1 MRGLPFPQG
10 AAFERETSY
19 EYGTPASNLDDIPID
34 PALADP
40 PIDPALQAFPVKFD
54 SDQADGPLSLPTNT
68 PHHIR
73 EYSQGP
79 QGDPFAQPLP
89 PEYFSPVA
97 DVPNTKPPKKKRK
110 VRREP
115 NCGFCGGNDKKNN
128 IGEPEEMVSCNE
140 CGRSGHPTCM
150 DLDTVATLVR
160 SYPWKC
166 VECKTCEICQ
176 EKGDDARILFC
187 DTCDRG
193 WHMDC
198 LTPPLQDSPPG
209 KWHCPSCTHNTSGI
223 CEAAPQ
229 APTEELAPVQ
239 HVESFRQS
247 SVTSTSCSEV
257 NPRRPSKRGK
267 RRAATPST
275 SERNTDVPESPLL
288 PRGRTRTLTR
298 KAMEHSPSIKRP
310 QLKITPPRPPDSP
323 PRRMVVRLRLPV
335 QGKGKEKEESSDE
348 EPTTGLFDDVLTP
361 EDRDTS
367 KTMITQGDKHRFER
381 SRQAAELKLIP
392 PHSKPNPPGL
402 ETPIAGP
409 SSRPLRSTIAIA
421 ATQTPTLARSVSPT
435 SSTPGPAPA
444 AAQSTGLRIRTIRF
458 GEYDIHTWYDAPFP
472 EEYANT
478 PDGRLWICEFCLKY
492 NKSGFG
498 ASRHGLKCKAR
509 HPPGD
514 EIYRD
519 GNVSIFEV
527 DGRRNKIYCQNLCLL
542 SKMFLDH
549 KSLFYDVEPFLFYV
563 MAEFDDI
570 GARFVGYFS
579 KEKRSPKDFNVSCI
593 MTLPVRQRRGWGNLL
608 MEFSYLLSKKEQR
621 LGSPEKP
628 LSGLGALGYKNY
640 WTLSIMRYLRTALD
654 NPTLEDISSA
664 TSLTVEDVYNTLCA
678 QDLIDVL
685 AVPTPKPL
693 PGQSIKLMKNRKT
706 VVARRHLIRSQTNDD
721 DVTKGPFVPPTQ
733 YEIHWDPSH
742 VKGYLDKWE
751 AKGYMR
757 IKPEKLKWSPFL
769 LARVKKS
776 DADSRLT
783 LDAEVIGSTPDKD
796 NPGPASA
803 SSVPET
809 PAPVT
814 PIDVDDSND
823 EAISTPVP
831 HSPEKHSQS
840 PESQGSLRRLRS
852 QKRTPNRG
860 VDSGST
866 FTSSRYLRGPGISGS
881 PPNLVPTPSCVSSAS
896 ASPSKPPHTPKPY
909 ERENSLPIKRADSP
923 SVKED
928 LPSKPV
934 YGSVD
939 EDADAALA
947 ARLAEEESRPKRLL
961 RSRSGTG
968 TVSTFELPSLP
979 PRATSIRQPPRKRR
993 RVVSPAVDELSPPTG
1008 LSRESGLING
1018 VTRGDEDARSEPD
1031 DTGTPF
1037 TVATS
1042 RHSAPSDD
1050 TVVAVAITGSGATES
1065 VKEDANLP
1073 SIVDPH
1079 AMDVDKVPV
1088 SEAGA
1093 VNGDL
1098 CADVNTD
1105 GETDADAEGEDD
1117 DDLDAEGEPDDGL

>member
-1 MRGLPFPQG
+1 MRGLPFPQD

-19 EYGTPASNLDDIPID
+19 EYGTPASNFDDILID

-40 PIDPALQAFPVKFD
+40 PIDPALQTYPVKLD
-54 SDQADGPLSLPTNT
+54 PDQASVTLSLATDV

-89 PEYFSPVA
+89 DYFPPVSQA
-97 DVPNTKPPKKKRK
+97 VLTPKPPKKKRR

-128 IGEPEEMVSCNE
+128 VGEPEEMVSCDE

-150 DLDTVATLVR
+150 DLGSVADLVR

-209 KWHCPSCTHNTSGI
+209 KWHCPSCTHNPSGI
-223 CEAAPQ
+223 CEAVPQ
-229 APTEELAPVQ
+229 TPAEEEHLEQP
-239 HVESFRQS
+239 RDS
-247 SVTSTSCSEV
+247 SVASTSGSEV
-257 NPRRPSKRGK
+257 IQSRPSKRGK
-267 RRAATPST
+267 RRAATPNM
-275 SERNTDVPESPLL
+275 SERSTNVSDSPLL
-288 PRGRTRTLTR
+288 PRGRTRTSTR
-298 KAMEHSPSIKRP
+298 KTVLPSSPIKRP
-310 QLKITPPRPPDSP
+310 QLKITPPRPPESP
-323 PRRMVVRLRLPV
+323 PRRMVVRLRLPA
-335 QGKGKEKEESSDE
+335 QGKGKEREGSSDE
-348 EPTTGLFDDVLTP
+348 EPPKSLFDDILTP

-367 KTMITQGDKHRFER
+367 KTVIVLSDKLKFER
-381 SRQAAELKLIP
+381 SRQAAEHKL
-392 PHSKPNPPGL
+392 NPPQPTNPLPGP
-402 ETPIAGP
+402 ECPVAGP
-409 SSRPLRSTIAIA
+409 SSRPLRSTVAIPVI
-421 ATQTPTLARSVSPT
+421 QPPNLARSVSPT
-435 SSTPGPAPA
+435 PSTPGPSPA
-444 AAQSTGLRIRTIRF
+444 ATYPTGLRIRTIRF
-458 GEYDIHTWYDAPFP
+458 GEFDIQTWYDAPFP
-472 EEYANT
+472 EEYANI

-492 NKSGFG
+492 NKSRFG

-563 MAEFDDI
+563 MTEVDDT
-570 GARFVGYFS
+570 GARFLGYFS

-593 MTLPVRQRRGWGNLL
+593 MTLPVRQRQGWGNLL
-608 MEFSYLLSKKEQR
+608 IEFSYLLSKKEKR

-640 WTLSIMRYLRTALD
+640 WTLSIMRYLRTAPD
-654 NPTLEDISSA
+654 NPTLEDISDA
-664 TSLTVEDVYNTLCA
+664 TSMTIEDVYNTLCT
-678 QDLIDVL
+678 QGLIDVL
-685 AVPTPKPL
+685 VAPTPKPL
-693 PGQSIKLMKNRKT
+693 PGQSIKLVKNRKT
-706 VVARRHLIRSQTNDD
+706 MVARRHLIRSHASDEYM
-721 DVTKGPFVPPTQ
+721 TKGPFVPPTQ
-733 YEIHWDPSH
+733 YEIHWDPGY
-742 VKGYLDKWE
+742 VKSYLDKWE
-751 AKGYMR
+751 EKGYMK

-776 DADSRLT
+776 DADAGLV
-783 LDAEVIGSTPDKD
+783 LDAEAMGSTPEKD
-796 NPGPASA
+796 NPGPASL

-809 PAPVT
+809 PAPIT
-814 PIDVDDSND
+814 PIDVEGSND
-823 EAISTPVP
+823 ESISASVSRSPEKRM
-831 HSPEKHSQS
+831 HSPEQS
-840 PESQGSLRRLRS
+840 ALRRLRS
-852 QKRTPNRG
+852 QNRT
-860 VDSGST
+860 DGSVESKSP
-866 FTSSRYLRGPGISGS
+866 FTPSRYLRGPGISGS
-881 PPNLVPTPSCVSSAS
+881 PPNTIPTSSPASSAS
-896 ASPSKPPHTPKPY
+896 VSRSKTPRVPKLRERAYLSPVKT
-909 ERENSLPIKRADSP
+909 IDSS

-928 LPSKPV
+928 QPPSSV
-934 YGSVD
+934 HDGVD

-968 TVSTFELPSLP
+968 TLSTFEFPVLP
-979 PRATSIRQPPRKRR
+979 PRSAMTRAPPRKRR
-993 RVVSPAVDELSPPTG
+993 RVESPAIDELAPAPEP
-1008 LSRESGLING
+1008 LRESGVING
-1018 VTRGDEDARSEPD
+1018 VNRDGEVHSEPD
-1031 DTGTPF
+1031 DAGTPL
-1037 TVATS
+1037 TVVTS

-1050 TVVAVAITGSGATES
+1050 TVVAATATAPGVTEHI
-1065 VKEDANLP
+1065 KEDT
-1073 SIVDPH
+1073 IVTDPR
-1079 AMDVDKVPV
+1079 AMDVVESPV
-1088 SEAGA
+1088 VTMG
-1093 VNGDL
+1093 VVDVDVDL
-1098 CADVNTD
+1098 GTDVDAD

-1117 DDLDAEGEPDDGL
+1117 DDLDAEGEPDDGM